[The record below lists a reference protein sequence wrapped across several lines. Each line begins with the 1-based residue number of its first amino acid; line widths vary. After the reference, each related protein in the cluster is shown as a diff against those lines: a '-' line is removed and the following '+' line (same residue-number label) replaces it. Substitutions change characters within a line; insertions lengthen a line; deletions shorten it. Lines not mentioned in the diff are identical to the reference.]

1 MNKDRKTGGVR
12 APHID
17 NTTLIRKNNEN
28 VKKVLNFIKIN
39 IGMCQK
45 PMA

>member
-1 MNKDRKTGGVR
+1 MNKDGKARGVR
-12 APHID
+12 ALHID
-17 NTTLIRKNNEN
+17 NTTLIRKTMKI
-28 VKKVLNFIKIN
+28 VKKVLSFIKIN